1 MWIFTST
8 SFLSI
13 VADKDQPSGPRLLVR
28 ARDEDAIEELFP
40 KAAVRKT
47 PDGDYLY
54 RAWVQRNEVSR
65 VVQNYINSLMYN
77 NFKNSIEND
86 DYHHACSGTWGVMKR
101 YQDMM
106 DAPPAPFASD
116 VPLHENEHYD
126 DGLFRNQHRI
136 QTP

>member
-77 NFKNSIEND
+77 NFKNSD
-86 DYHHACSGTWGVMKR
+86 
-101 YQDMM
+101 
-106 DAPPAPFASD
+106 
-116 VPLHENEHYD
+116 
-126 DGLFRNQHRI
+126 
-136 QTP
+136 